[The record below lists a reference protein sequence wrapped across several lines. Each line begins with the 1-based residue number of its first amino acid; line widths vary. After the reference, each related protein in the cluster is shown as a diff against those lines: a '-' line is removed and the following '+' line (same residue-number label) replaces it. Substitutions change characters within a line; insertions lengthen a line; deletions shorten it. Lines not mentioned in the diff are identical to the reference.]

1 MIIYSTSLWDGVY
14 NGDGNG
20 RGDGS
25 IIVECVNTPESE
37 AEKDVTIVEKLA
49 KQIMEKNIFKTTT
62 DTEELYWYN
71 NNGVYLVGQE
81 WRIKSE
87 CQGILPKIK
96 TLEVQEIINHIKR
109 RTFVDRSEFDAD
121 PEILNTTNV

>member
-1 MIIYSTSLWDGVY
+1 
-14 NGDGNG
+14 
-20 RGDGS
+20 
-25 IIVECVNTPESE
+25 
-37 AEKDVTIVEKLA
+37 
-49 KQIMEKNIFKTTT
+49 MEKNIFKTTT